1 MIHLSI
7 KEGGVY
13 LLVPDKERVNDGVNF
28 LSAFEGAGGG
38 VHELYLEAED
48 VALTGKQAHK
58 EVPFGGCVTVQGHYG
73 AFRAHFFRD
82 GGHEGLGHFLRA
94 ASLD

>member
-1 MIHLSI
+1 MIHLPV

-13 LLVPDKERVNDGVNF
+13 FLVPDKERVNYGVNL

-38 VHELYLEAED
+38 VHELYLEPED
-48 VALTGKQAHK
+48 VALTGQQAHK
-58 EVPFGGCVTVQGHYG
+58 EVPFGGGVTIQGHYG

-82 GGHEGLGHFLRA
+82 GGHEGLGHLLGA